1 MPQEPTPQDQKPTAA
16 KATLTL
22 VTETLGGFVGSVFG
36 GVRTIVFA
44 VPIFAYKV
52 VYNNRDPETERML
65 RESQQQNREN
75 QKKLESCFQMSMIFI
90 VIALLIAVI
99 AVLFAAYLLITGHSP

>member
-1 MPQEPTPQDQKPTAA
+1 MSLEPTPEDQKPTAA

-22 VTETLGGFVGSVFG
+22 VTETLGGFVGSFFG

-65 RESQQQNREN
+65 RESQQQNREY
-75 QKKLESCFQMSMIFI
+75 QKNLESCFQMFMISI
-90 VIALLIAVI
+90 VIAVT